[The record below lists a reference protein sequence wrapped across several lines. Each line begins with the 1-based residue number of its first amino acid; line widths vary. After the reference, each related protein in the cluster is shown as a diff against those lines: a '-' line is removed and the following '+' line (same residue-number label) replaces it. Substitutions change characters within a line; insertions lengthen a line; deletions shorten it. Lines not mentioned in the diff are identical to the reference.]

1 MTQQSSDDGN
11 GRLRA
16 GVIAGSIAAVAGSL
30 ANLPLEAPTD
40 TLFNAATVT
49 TATLLA
55 GTIAGLLWRWLAS
68 NPRGPIVF
76 GASLAVVFAVVA
88 ATALALDGQVDRA
101 TSYVVPLAAIVLGI
115 VGVATP
121 LLGRALQNPP
131 AWITAAALAVAVI
144 VGAGLATQGD
154 AESGTLTLPPRS
166 SIIEVIATG
175 VSK

>member
-49 TATLLA
+49 T
-55 GTIAGLLWRWLAS
+55 
-68 NPRGPIVF
+68 
-76 GASLAVVFAVVA
+76 ASLAVVFAVVA